1 MCACA
6 HKKRRRPL
14 VAAVFGVHIDVVIP
28 HLMRDDSGGVKM
40 WNDDKKDFRRASC
53 LVQRDSSL
61 ACIKAKNAV
70 WYQSF

>member
-14 VAAVFGVHIDVVIP
+14 AAAVFFDVHIYAVIP
-28 HLMRDDSGGVKM
+28 HLMRDGSGGVKM
-40 WNDDKKDFRRASC
+40 WYDNKKDFRRASC
-53 LVQRDSSL
+53 LVQHDSFF

-70 WYQSF
+70 WY